1 MLSDCQ
7 IRIVRHSGYADRL
20 RRYRIFSNG
29 VEAGSIARNS
39 VLEFKVPSGPTT
51 IEARIDWGRS
61 KPVVVNATR
70 DHLVE
75 LEVAN
80 NWGAIFALWAVTFG
94 RKSYLVLR
102 PQQV

>member
-1 MLSDCQ
+1 
-7 IRIVRHSGYADRL
+7 L

-29 VEAGSIARNS
+29 VEVGLIARNS

-70 DHLVE
+70 DHPVE
-75 LEVAN
+75 IEVEN
-80 NWGAIFALWAVTFG
+80 NWGAILALWAVTFG

-102 PQQV
+102 PSKIV